1 MGQRIRDL
9 GEQYDKLGFLDKLL
23 VDTTRFMNNLPAISS
38 MGGVPTPSST
48 RSINAQ
54 SINNSSINNLQS
66 TSSMGRG
73 GSSKRRGITIKRV
86 RRQQKQHKTR
96 KHGRKYRASRPNKK
110 TRKHLVRGRGRPHR
124 RTRSH

>member
-1 MGQRIRDL
+1 MKQTIDNTKIMYSKL
-9 GEQYDKLGFLDKLL
+9 GRFDKLRVDATRLTNKLPL
-23 VDTTRFMNNLPAISS
+23 ISS
-38 MGGVPTPSST
+38 IHG
-48 RSINAQ
+48 
-54 SINNSSINNLQS
+54 
-66 TSSMGRG
+66 GRG
-73 GSSKRRGITIKRV
+73 SKRRGITIKRR